1 MLLIA
6 YLYGI
11 KSERRLEEKVP
22 FNLAYCCFL
31 VIITVRRSSQSD
43 VARATCPD
51 QQSHSVFLVN
61 SYFDSAGFSPYTSL
75 MERFLDGSI
84 LSMSI
89 LYES

>member
-1 MLLIA
+1 MESNQNEGL
-6 YLYGI
+6 
-11 KSERRLEEKVP
+11 KRKCRLTLP
-22 FNLAYCCFL
+22 TAGFL